1 MAEIKVT
8 YVDLNSLKTYQN
20 NPKDHPQKQVHQIA
34 DSIKKFG
41 FNNPI
46 LIDENDEIIAGHG
59 RYMAAQQLQMETVP
73 VIRLTHLNERQKR
86 AYRLADNKIA
96 ENGGWNLELLQ
107 MEIKDLEQICAGDL
121 DIRITGFNDAELD
134 QIINLG
140 DTVPADPKANHI
152 PFITEDEIVSVLG
165 DIWQI
170 GPHRIICDN
179 SLEESTFN
187 QLMDGAVADTVLQDP
202 PYNVKIN
209 GHVCGSG
216 AIHHKE
222 FAMASDGLSDVLRN
236 KVNDWYATTLYSRLN
251 NKNTGKILV
260 IMQRLHQSDLTGYL
274 LEKQSGFRHI
284 TIPMIAE
291 GNEDWTYTDKF
302 GYRHDIARH
311 AGELLHPER
320 EGMNSVAHL
329 RQTVGEYA
337 FAGQYQQRPVP
348 KDGGLV
354 KRSWLHFYNELPQ
367 RFKHIFLSW
376 DTASKTGI
384 TNAYSACAVFGV
396 GIDNRVYLLAVERG
410 RLEYP
415 ALLKRVA
422 ELHTQTQ
429 QAHGNCPTT
438 TLIED
443 VSSGTALIQQLR
455 AQHRMTVEPIKPI
468 SDKESRLNA
477 TTAYIQ
483 TGRLCFRIQ
492 LAHGGQIFWMN
503 Y

>member
-1 MAEIKVT
+1 MDERINDFEFLHALLRSDFKSFAIKVFNEVSAGAQ
-8 YVDLNSLKTYQN
+8 YLDNWHIDVVCNEIEQMISGDNNRLIVNIPPRNMKSIICSVALPAYLLGLN
-20 NPKDHPQKQVHQIA
+20 PQTQIICVSYA
-34 DSIKKFG
+34 DELTKKFA
-41 FNNPI
+41 
-46 LIDENDEIIAGHG
+46 NDC
-59 RYMAAQQLQMETVP
+59 RTVMET
-73 VIRLTHLNERQKR
+73 
-86 AYRLADNKIA
+86 AWYADLFPCTKIDHRRSA
-96 ENGGWNLELLQ
+96 TMDFQTTRGG
-107 MEIKDLEQICAGDL
+107 G
-121 DIRITGFNDAELD
+121 RF
-134 QIINLG
+134 
-140 DTVPADPKANHI
+140 
-152 PFITEDEIVSVLG
+152 
-165 DIWQI
+165 
-170 GPHRIICDN
+170 
-179 SLEESTFN
+179 ST
-187 QLMDGAVADTVLQDP
+187 T
-202 PYNVKIN
+202 IN
-209 GHVCGSG
+209 GTLTGRG
-216 AIHHKE
+216 GDWIIIDDPLK
-222 FAMASDGLSDVLRN
+222 ASDGLSDVLRN

-291 GNEDWTYTDKF
+291 GNEDWSYTDKF

-320 EGMNSVAHL
+320 EDMNSVAHL
-329 RQTVGEYA
+329 RQTLGEYA

-443 VSSGTALIQQLR
+443 ASSGTALIQQLR

-483 TGRLCFRIQ
+483 NGTIVFPNTAGAWWPDFLDELLTFPASTFKDQCDAFSQGIGHIDGLYLSARRGYF
-492 LAHGGQIFWMN
+492 
-503 Y
+503 

>member
-1 MAEIKVT
+1 MTGRGGDWIII
-8 YVDLNSLKTYQN
+8 DDPLK
-20 NPKDHPQKQVHQIA
+20 
-34 DSIKKFG
+34 
-41 FNNPI
+41 
-46 LIDENDEIIAGHG
+46 
-59 RYMAAQQLQMETVP
+59 
-73 VIRLTHLNERQKR
+73 
-86 AYRLADNKIA
+86 
-96 ENGGWNLELLQ
+96 
-107 MEIKDLEQICAGDL
+107 
-121 DIRITGFNDAELD
+121 
-134 QIINLG
+134 
-140 DTVPADPKANHI
+140 
-152 PFITEDEIVSVLG
+152 
-165 DIWQI
+165 
-170 GPHRIICDN
+170 
-179 SLEESTFN
+179 
-187 QLMDGAVADTVLQDP
+187 
-202 PYNVKIN
+202 
-209 GHVCGSG
+209 
-216 AIHHKE
+216 
-222 FAMASDGLSDVLRN
+222 ASDGLSDVLRN

-291 GNEDWTYTDKF
+291 DNEDWSYTDKF

-311 AGELLHPER
+311 IGELLHPER
-320 EGMNSVAHL
+320 EDMNSVAHL
-329 RQTVGEYA
+329 RQTLGEYA

-410 RLEYP
+410 RMEYP

-443 VSSGTALIQQLR
+443 ASSGTALIQQLR
-455 AQHRMTVEPIKPI
+455 AQHRMSVEPIKPI

-483 TGRLCFRIQ
+483 NGTIVFPNTAGAWWPDFLDELLTFPASTFKDQCDAFSQGIGHIDSLYLSARRGYF
-492 LAHGGQIFWMN
+492 
-503 Y
+503 